1 MNIFPTH
8 VLINNTD
15 NGTHDLR
22 RFILDGL
29 SDFDKMKV
37 VLEQAM
43 YSIYLKTVCGESITT
58 EDLDK
63 TVTTYY
69 RYLKTR
75 INTTNQVENALYD
88 IGMTAIKSLL
98 YFMSS

>member
-43 YSIYLKTVCGESITT
+43 YSIYLKKYT
-58 EDLDK
+58 K
-63 TVTTYY
+63 F
-69 RYLKTR
+69 
-75 INTTNQVENALYD
+75 QA
-88 IGMTAIKSLL
+88 
-98 YFMSS
+98 